1 METDLVEI
9 AQIQSEL
16 TRIWDSLEGTNKIRA
31 CLFNLILVTYKNER
45 AEYIRTITEK
55 VIERFPSR
63 VIFITI
69 DKEATKDYLDA
80 KVSAMAGAKG
90 ESDVVCD
97 LIELDA
103 GGSAQVR
110 IPFVILPQ
118 ILPDL
123 PIYVVWAENPCQD
136 NPLAQQLEKLATRMI
151 FDSESTDDL
160 PNFAKALLKNQKAF
174 GCDIADLN
182 WARTQNWR
190 ELLSTVFYPQ
200 DRLLELQ
207 EAKTIQIVYNA
218 YETKFFCHT
227 KIQAIYL
234 QGWLASQLNW
244 KLESI
249 GKDQFRYGVATVELV
264 PAKNKDLPP
273 GTVVSLEIETT
284 RNDHFSFSRCKD
296 NPQQIN
302 MIFSTPEK
310 CDIPSRF
317 LFTKSQSGLSLVNEI
332 CHNGTSEHYLKL
344 LLFLSQIDSSK
355 LC

>member
-1 METDLVEI
+1 MEV
-9 AQIQSEL
+9 AQIQTEL
-16 TRIWDSLEGTNKIRA
+16 TRIWDSLEGTNKTRA
-31 CLFNLILVTYKNER
+31 CLFNLILVTYKDER
-45 AEYIRTITEK
+45 AAYIRTITQK

-69 DKEATKDYLDA
+69 DKKTSDDYLKA
-80 KVSAMAGAKG
+80 AVSVMTGAKG

-97 LIELDA
+97 LIEIEAA
-103 GGSAQVR
+103 GQSQIR

-123 PIYVVWAENPCQD
+123 PIYVVWAEDPSQD
-136 NPLAQQLEKLATRMI
+136 NPLSQQLEKLATRII

-160 PNFAKALLKNQKAF
+160 PAFAKALLRNQKAF

-182 WARTQNWR
+182 WARTESWR
-190 ELLSTVFYPQ
+190 ELLSTVFYPKE
-200 DRLLELQ
+200 RLAELEQTKSIRL
-207 EAKTIQIVYNA
+207 VYNA
-218 YETKFFCHT
+218 HETKFFCHT
-227 KIQAIYL
+227 KIQALYL

-244 KLESI
+244 KLKSI
-249 GKDQFRYGVATVELV
+249 AKNQFRYENVTVDLV
-264 PAKNKDLPP
+264 PDTNKDLPP
-273 GTVVSLEIETT
+273 GTVISLDLETT
-284 RNDHFSFSRCKD
+284 QGDHFSFGRTKD
-296 NPQQIN
+296 NPHQIN

-310 CDIPSRF
+310 CDIPSKY

-332 CHNGTSEHYLKL
+332 CHSGTSEHYLKL